1 MGHVDTDG
9 DLNIDSRIVLHSDL
23 DLDGNA
29 HVYLHA
35 VEYLDPFR
43 YYKRV

>member
-1 MGHVDTDG
+1 LYRCYQYA
-9 DLNIDSRIVLHSDL
+9 DLNPDHDSDL

-35 VEYLDPFR
+35 VEYLDPCR